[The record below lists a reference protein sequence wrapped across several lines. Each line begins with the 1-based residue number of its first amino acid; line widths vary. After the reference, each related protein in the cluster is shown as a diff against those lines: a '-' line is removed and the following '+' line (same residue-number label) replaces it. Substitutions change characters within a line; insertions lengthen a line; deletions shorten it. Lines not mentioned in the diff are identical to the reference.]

1 MTKLIDYNNNNSNE
15 NDEVDKIS
23 DLAIDLIEQ
32 REKGVSHKKYSDEEK
47 RVVLALSSL
56 SYSMGDISKI
66 TGVPKSTIHAWVNGQ
81 GGVDSIDYQD
91 VADRLKANLQSRL
104 TASASKF
111 LSLAH
116 EKASGASFKDLMVG
130 TGIALEKEAL
140 LGGNA
145 THRVEH
151 VTKKIDVINVSKND
165 LMDKRRYLEAKLTD
179 LEEDG

>member
-1 MTKLIDYNNNNSNE
+1 MTKLIDYNNNNSDE
-15 NDEVDKIS
+15 NVEVDKIS

-32 REKGVSHKKYSDEEK
+32 KKKVVVKNNYSDEEK
-47 RVVLALSSL
+47 KCVLALSSL

-91 VADRLKANLQSRL
+91 VSDRLKANLQSRL

-116 EKASGASFKDLMVG
+116 EKAHKASFKDLMIG
-130 TGIALEKEAL
+130 SGIALEKEAL

-151 VTKKIDVINVSKND
+151 VTKKIDVINVSKTE
-165 LMDKRRYLEAKLTD
+165 LTDKRRYLESELTD
-179 LEEDG
+179 LKEDG

>member
-1 MTKLIDYNNNNSNE
+1 MTKLIDYNNNNSDE
-15 NDEVDKIS
+15 NVEVDKIS
-23 DLAIDLIEQ
+23 DLAIDYIEQ
-32 REKGVSHKKYSDEEK
+32 KKKCVVKNNYSDEEK
-47 RVVLALSSL
+47 KCVLALSSL
-56 SYSMGDISKI
+56 SYSMGDISKM
-66 TGVPKSTIHAWVNGQ
+66 TGVPKSTIHSWVNGQ
-81 GGVDSIDYQD
+81 GGVDSIDYMD
-91 VADRLKANLQSRL
+91 VSERLKANLQSRL

-116 EKASGASFKDLMVG
+116 EKAPEASFKDLMVG

-140 LGGNA
+140 LGGSA